1 MVCTTTPLLP
11 YQTTHSLSELCETFF
26 EKSGWTG
33 EYTTD
38 IEGLRSGL
46 EEVYT
51 LALADI
57 SWEELEQLCSDTNVD
72 SVTPSPLT
80 ALYPDAVVP
89 RIRIPSGAASSEV
102 VQRAQA
108 IHRLVAHDMERPLVP
123 RSGDRVFE
131 EATNAQLRASLR
143 LCGNFP
149 QFEYYSK
156 RDVLVALYI
165 KAPMVLSN
173 VTQCEYLGNQA
184 SWLNAEIGEST
195 LLTDGGPY
203 RFYPDC
209 LRYGD
214 DVPATP
220 VAETPE
226 QRVAKLE
233 QLLQASQDEAAQLRA
248 NAAVVGSPVAP
259 TPTPTPI
266 PTPFSTPAPMPS
278 AAAPAMA
285 RGTPMTRGL
294 VGLTGRAVPVVPPV
308 GLSAPA
314 SLGGG
319 AHWGFVPSVGDTLG
333 AAGEGATG
341 EEQCAAAACTHQC
354 LPRHHE
360 CRSADCFEGCR
371 E

>member
-1 MVCTTTPLLP
+1 MDCPFIPTSSSPHFAPVFQTMVCTTTPLLP

-89 RIRIPSGAASSEV
+89 RIRIPSGASSSEV

-108 IHRLVAHDMERPLVP
+108 IHRLVAHAMERPLVP

-143 LCGNFP
+143 LCGTFP
-149 QFEYYSK
+149 QFEFYSK

-165 KAPMVLSN
+165 KAPIVLSN

-184 SWLNAEIGEST
+184 SWQNAEIGEST
-195 LLTDGGPY
+195 VLSDGGPY
-203 RFYPDC
+203 RFYQPVNRLCSLHHLATATGDPDPWNHGIRVERRQR
-209 LRYGD
+209 LRRDRIHIGIG
-214 DVPATP
+214 
-220 VAETPE
+220 
-226 QRVAKLE
+226 AKLL
-233 QLLQASQDEAAQLRA
+233 QLFPAEVCQSQGVDILK
-248 NAAVVGSPVAP
+248 P
-259 TPTPTPI
+259 
-266 PTPFSTPAPMPS
+266 
-278 AAAPAMA
+278 
-285 RGTPMTRGL
+285 
-294 VGLTGRAVPVVPPV
+294 
-308 GLSAPA
+308 
-314 SLGGG
+314 
-319 AHWGFVPSVGDTLG
+319 
-333 AAGEGATG
+333 
-341 EEQCAAAACTHQC
+341 
-354 LPRHHE
+354 
-360 CRSADCFEGCR
+360 
-371 E
+371 